1 MWYHLY
7 VEAKKKDDRKELI
20 HKTETDAQILKSNL
34 RLPKGETWEEGTNE
48 ELGII
53 IYALLYIK

>member
-1 MWYHLY
+1 MWSL
-7 VEAKKKDDRKELI
+7 KKKNHRKELI
-20 HKTETDAQILKSNL
+20 YKTETDAQILKSNL